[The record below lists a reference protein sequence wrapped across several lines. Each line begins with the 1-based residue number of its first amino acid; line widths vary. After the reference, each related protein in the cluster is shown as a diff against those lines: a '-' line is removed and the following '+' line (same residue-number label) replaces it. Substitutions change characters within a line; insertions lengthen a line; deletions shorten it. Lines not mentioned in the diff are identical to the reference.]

1 MVDLTAKEATTM
13 TQGVLSNRRRWARQT
28 FVDFPQHALP
38 KILFWKRLATPHSF
52 GLKIGHF
59 LLLLQSNSRLGA
71 QRRCCY
77 NPQSK
82 NDATMSKRICLLD
95 GSSYFNGFRGM
106 RV

>member
-1 MVDLTAKEATTM
+1 MVGFTTKEATTM

-28 FVDFPQHALP
+28 FVDFPKHALP

-82 NDATMSKRICLLD
+82 NDATMSKRIRLLD
-95 GSSYFNGFRGM
+95 GGSDFNGFRGM